1 VNSSPAWRDARR
13 ILCIRLDS
21 LGDVLMT
28 MPAVRA
34 IKQALPASSITLL
47 TSPAGAEPAP
57 YLPEIDDVIVYQAPW
72 LKPARQNDP
81 QDYDQEMLA
90 RLAAGQFDA
99 VVIFT
104 VYSQSPLPAALFC
117 TLAGIPLRAAHC
129 RENPYHLLSDWIK
142 ESEPEQ
148 QVRHEV
154 QRQLDL
160 VASLGFEPQDPRMRF
175 CLPPTSRASARQKL
189 RAAGINPQQPWI
201 AIHPGVSAP
210 SRQYRPKGYAQ
221 VADQLISKYGL
232 QVVFTG
238 SAVESDL
245 VAYIQAQMKANS
257 ASLAGQL
264 SLPELAGVLQ
274 QAALLLANNTGPV
287 HLAAAVDTP
296 VVDLY
301 ALTNPQHTPWGV
313 PSRVLF
319 HDVPC
324 KFCYKSICPLGH
336 HACLEMVSPAQ
347 VVDAVLD
354 LLSET
359 AEQPETR
366 TGLDSNEGSKITPCH
381 SQ

>member
-72 LKPARQNDP
+72 MKPARQNDP

-90 RLAAGQFDA
+90 RLATGQFDA

-175 CLPPTSRASARQKL
+175 CLPPASRASARQKL

-201 AIHPGVSAP
+201 AVHPGVSAP
-210 SRQYRPKGYAQ
+210 SRQYRPKGFAQ
-221 VADQLISKYGL
+221 VADHLISKYGL

-238 SAVESDL
+238 SAAESDL
-245 VAYIQAQMKANS
+245 VAYIQAQMKASS

-287 HLAAAVDTP
+287 HLAAALDTP

-336 HACLEMVSPAQ
+336 HACLELVSPAQ